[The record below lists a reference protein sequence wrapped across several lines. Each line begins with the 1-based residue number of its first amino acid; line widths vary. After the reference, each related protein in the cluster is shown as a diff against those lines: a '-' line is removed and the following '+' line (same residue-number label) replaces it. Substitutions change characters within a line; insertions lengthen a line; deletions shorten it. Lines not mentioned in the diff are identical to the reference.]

1 MASGEQLIVIRTL
14 DQLETGQELTKIPPH
29 ATDLSWFVLS
39 RLHIGDLAKT
49 LDELAAEHGDRA
61 RTAMGRER
69 VLYGVNEDIPACT
82 LDDFTHAI
90 HDGMMNSVDELG
102 GEYLYEGY
110 ARNLSAHITD
120 EMGVAV
126 QPGDEVNFSSLVLLS
141 RQDDER
147 GKRKVVE
154 HAITLGESL

>member
-49 LDELAAEHGDRA
+49 LDELAAEHGAAAYRA
-61 RTAMGRER
+61 RGGKR
-69 VLYGVNEDIPACT
+69 VMYGADENIPACT
-82 LDDFTHAI
+82 LDGFTHAI
-90 HDGMMNSVDELG
+90 HDGMMNRVDELG

-110 ARNLSAHITD
+110 ARHLSAHITD

-126 QPGDEVNFSSLVLLS
+126 QPGDVVSFSSLVLLS

>member
-49 LDELAAEHGDRA
+49 LDKLAEEHGVQA
-61 RTAMGRER
+61 RTAVGLDR
-69 VLYGVNEDIPACT
+69 VLYGVDEDIPACT
-82 LDDFTHAI
+82 LDRYTTAI
-90 HDGMMNSVDELG
+90 HDGMMNRVDDLG
-102 GEYLYEGY
+102 GEYLYQDY

-120 EMGVAV
+120 GMGLSV
-126 QPGDEVNFSSLVLLS
+126 QPGDEVSFSSLVLLS
-141 RQDDER
+141 RQDDGR
-147 GKRKVVE
+147 AKRNVIE
-154 HAITLGESL
+154 HSISLGADV